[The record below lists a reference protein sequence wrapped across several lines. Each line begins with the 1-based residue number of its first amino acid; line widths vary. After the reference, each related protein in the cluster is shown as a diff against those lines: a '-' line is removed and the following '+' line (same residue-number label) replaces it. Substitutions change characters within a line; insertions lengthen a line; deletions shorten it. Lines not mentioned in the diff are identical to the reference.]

1 VPTQKKL
8 SAEEV
13 KEAMAKGVKLIDARN
28 KVDFA
33 AGFIPDSINI
43 QGNNAF
49 ATWMGWFVDYQES
62 FMLVA
67 SDAQI
72 EDLTRKLMRIGL
84 DNVLGYVS
92 DVTTLGIELSKSDII
107 GIEEFKTYLDR
118 EDTQVIDI
126 RGVAEY
132 NSGHIEGVENIF
144 VGTML
149 QQLDKIS
156 KDKQIVIHCQS
167 GDRAAIGYSL
177 LLRNG
182 YTNVKNYSDSYA
194 DWVKRGNP
202 VVTTLVEDAVC

>member
-1 VPTQKKL
+1 
-8 SAEEV
+8 
-13 KEAMAKGVKLIDARN
+13 
-28 KVDFA
+28 
-33 AGFIPDSINI
+33 
-43 QGNNAF
+43 
-49 ATWMGWFVDYQES
+49 
-62 FMLVA
+62 
-67 SDAQI
+67 
-72 EDLTRKLMRIGL
+72 
-84 DNVLGYVS
+84 
-92 DVTTLGIELSKSDII
+92 
-107 GIEEFKTYLDR
+107 
-118 EDTQVIDI
+118 
-126 RGVAEY
+126 VAEY